1 MRTSR
6 QREAILRVLRS
17 TVCHPTADWVYGE
30 VKREIPGISLGTV
43 YRNLRLLTETGE
55 VRSYESTGGVS
66 RYDGCAAPHYHFR
79 CERCGALIDIEE
91 PVNED
96 LDRRVAVRTGLH
108 IRCHVLEFRGLCGG
122 CQKAEEMA
130 STVRILSRAGVQN
143 EEVRSDGGIHSK
155 RVV

>member
-17 TVCHPTADWVYGE
+17 TACHPTADWVYGE

-55 VRSYESTGGVS
+55 VRSYESIGGVS

-79 CERCGALIDIEE
+79 CERCGVLIDVEE
-91 PVNED
+91 PVDQD
-96 LDRRVAVRTGLH
+96 LDKRVAVRTGLH
-108 IRCHVLEFRGLCGG
+108 IRCHVLEFRGLCDG
-122 CQKAEEMA
+122 CQKADEVS
-130 STVRILSRAGVQN
+130 STVRNRARAGV
-143 EEVRSDGGIHSK
+143 
-155 RVV
+155 